1 MADINLQKIHDDLVA
16 IAYEAGAMIMA
27 ANPNSISTDTK
38 LNCKTTTALSFTDQ
52 TMRRHGL
59 TFIFPPQLSIS

>member
-27 ANPNSISTDTK
+27 ANPNSISTGTK
-38 LNCKTTTALSFTDQ
+38 LNCKTT
-52 TMRRHGL
+52 MPN
-59 TFIFPPQLSIS
+59 PPPSSSLVMTTP

>member
-27 ANPNSISTDTK
+27 ANPNSISTGTK
-38 LNCKTTTALSFTDQ
+38 LNCKTTIPNLSSFIMTAL
-52 TMRRHGL
+52 L
-59 TFIFPPQLSIS
+59 